1 MLTVLAILALIT
13 LGVLAAIRLAR
24 RLTRPDR
31 PTIEEWQ
38 AARNGRPLVSH
49 VEISPVEPPIP
60 PRPE

>member
-1 MLTVLAILALIT
+1 MLTVAATIALII
-13 LGVLAAIRLAR
+13 LGGLAGVRIAR

-31 PTIEEWQ
+31 PTIEEWE